1 MRTPRGAPADSTS
14 LPHITTVP
22 CKQLASMIDE
32 IDAREEIFHNPAHKE
47 DEGMRLCADAFM
59 GGKRAAIIMQNTVL
73 G

>member
-1 MRTPRGAPADSTS
+1 
-14 LPHITTVP
+14 
-22 CKQLASMIDE
+22 MIDE